1 MAPQPDPPPEQ
12 RRFLV
17 IKFRVGSRENG
28 YLVGPA
34 LVSTR
39 DYKRFHF
46 CDEPSAATLETGDYE
61 VVKVYPLGMTYG
73 EVSLFFLR
81 DFPPAATE
89 RDRSAGWTAS
99 DGTFYSAEGWVSI
112 NQHLVVAA

>member
-1 MAPQPDPPPEQ
+1 MVPQPDLPPEL

-28 YLVGPA
+28 YFVGPT

-39 DYKRFHF
+39 DYKWFHYW
-46 CDEPSAATLETGDYE
+46 DEPGAVTLEADDYE

-81 DFPPAATE
+81 DFPPAASE
-89 RDRSAGWTAS
+89 RDRSAGWIAS
-99 DGTFYSAEGWVSI
+99 DGTFFSAEGWVSN

>member
-1 MAPQPDPPPEQ
+1 MVSQSEPPPEQ

-28 YLVGPA
+28 YLVGPT

-39 DYKRFHF
+39 DYKRFHYW
-46 CDEPSAATLETGDYE
+46 DEPGVAMLAADEYE

-89 RDRSAGWTAS
+89 RDRSAGWIAS
-99 DGTFYSAEGWVSI
+99 DGTFFSAEGWI
-112 NQHLVVAA
+112 NNGQPLVIAA

>member
-1 MAPQPDPPPEQ
+1 MAPQESTPEL

-28 YLVGPA
+28 YFVGPI

-39 DYKRFHF
+39 DYKRFHYW
-46 CDEPSAATLETGDYE
+46 DEPGAAMLEADDYE

-73 EVSLFFLR
+73 EVSLFFVR
-81 DFPPAATE
+81 DFLPAATE

-99 DGTFYSAEGWVSI
+99 DGTFFSAEGWVSLS
-112 NQHLVVAA
+112 QHPIVAA

>member
-1 MAPQPDPPPEQ
+1 MAPQPDPPAEQ

-39 DYKRFHF
+39 DYKWFHYW
-46 CDEPSAATLETGDYE
+46 DEPSAVVLGEDDYE
-61 VVKVYPLGMTYG
+61 VVKVYPLGMAYG
-73 EVSLFFLR
+73 EVSLLFVR
-81 DFPPAATE
+81 DFLPAATE
-89 RDRSAGWTAS
+89 RDRSAGWIAS
-99 DGTFYSAEGWVSI
+99 DGTFFSAEGWVSI

>member
-1 MAPQPDPPPEQ
+1 MASQSEPPPEQ

-28 YLVGPA
+28 YLVGPT

-39 DYKRFHF
+39 DYKRFHYW
-46 CDEPSAATLETGDYE
+46 DEPAAATLEADDYK

-73 EVSLFFLR
+73 EVSLLFAK

-89 RDRSAGWTAS
+89 PGQSAGWITS
-99 DGTFYSAEGWVSI
+99 DGTFFSAEGWI
-112 NQHLVVAA
+112 NNGEPLVIAA

>member
-1 MAPQPDPPPEQ
+1 MTLQHERPPEL

-17 IKFRVGSRENG
+17 INFRIGTRENG

-46 CDEPSAATLETGDYE
+46 WDEPSVAVLSEEDYE
-61 VVKVYPLGMTYG
+61 IVKVYRLGLTYDQVTG
-73 EVSLFFLR
+73 QYAM
-81 DFPPAATE
+81 DFPSTSTQPY
-89 RDRSAGWTAS
+89 RSIGLLAP
-99 DGTFYSAEGWVSI
+99 DGSFFSAEGWA
-112 NQHLVVAA
+112 NLGQHPVLVA

>member
-1 MAPQPDPPPEQ
+1 MAPQSESPPEQ

-17 IKFRVGSRENG
+17 IRFRVGTHENG
-28 YLVGPA
+28 YLVGPT

-39 DYKRFHF
+39 DYKRFHYW
-46 CDEPSAATLETGDYE
+46 DEPGAAVLEADDYE

-73 EVSLFFLR
+73 EVSLLFVR

-89 RDRSAGWTAS
+89 RDRSAGWIAS
-99 DGTFYSAEGWVSI
+99 DGTFYSAEGWVSFGQQPI
-112 NQHLVVAA
+112 VAA

>member
-1 MAPQPDPPPEQ
+1 MAPQPDPPPEL

-28 YLVGPA
+28 YLVGPT

-39 DYKRFHF
+39 DYKQFHYW
-46 CDEPSAATLETGDYE
+46 DEPVAAALEADDYE

-73 EVSLFFLR
+73 EVSLFFAR
-81 DFPPAATE
+81 DFPPAAT
-89 RDRSAGWTAS
+89 RSDRSAGWIAS
-99 DGTFYSAEGWVSI
+99 DGTFFSAEGWVSLG
-112 NQHLVVAA
+112 QHLIVAA

>member
-1 MAPQPDPPPEQ
+1 MAQQPDHPSEQ

-17 IKFRVGSRENG
+17 ISFRVGTRENG
-28 YLVGPA
+28 YLVGPT

-46 CDEPSAATLETGDYE
+46 WDEPSAATLEADDYA

-73 EVSLFFLR
+73 EVALLFVR
-81 DFPPAATE
+81 DFPPAGT
-89 RDRSAGWTAS
+89 RSQRSAGWVAA
-99 DGTFYSAEGWVSI
+99 DGTFYSAEGWVNLGQRLS
-112 NQHLVVAA
+112 LAA

>member
-1 MAPQPDPPPEQ
+1 MATQYENTPEL

-17 IKFRVGSRENG
+17 INFRVGSRENG
-28 YLVGPA
+28 YLVGPT

-39 DYKRFHF
+39 DYKRFHYW
-46 CDEPSAATLETGDYE
+46 DEPGAATLEADDYE

-73 EVSLFFLR
+73 EVSLFFIR

-89 RDRSAGWTAS
+89 RDGSAGWIAS
-99 DGTFYSAEGWVSI
+99 DGTFFSAERWVSI
-112 NQHLVVAA
+112 TQHPVVAA

>member
-1 MAPQPDPPPEQ
+1 MAPQSDLPPEQ

-17 IKFRVGSRENG
+17 IKFWVGSHENG
-28 YLVGPA
+28 YLVGPT

-46 CDEPSAATLETGDYE
+46 CDESSAAVLGEDDYE
-61 VVKVYPLGMTYG
+61 VMKVYPLGMTYG
-73 EVSLFFLR
+73 EVSLFFVR

-89 RDRSAGWTAS
+89 RDHSAGWTAS
-99 DGTFYSAEGWVSI
+99 DGIFYSAEGWA
-112 NQHLVVAA
+112 NLGQHPILTA

>member
-1 MAPQPDPPPEQ
+1 MAPRPDTSPEL

-17 IKFRVGSRENG
+17 ISFRVGSRENG
-28 YLVGPA
+28 YIVGPT

-39 DYKRFHF
+39 DYKQLHYW
-46 CDEPSAATLETGDYE
+46 DEPGAVSLEAHDYE
-61 VVKVYPLGMTYG
+61 LVKVYPLGMTYG
-73 EVSLFFLR
+73 EVSLFFVR

-89 RDRSAGWTAS
+89 RDRSAGWIAS
-99 DGTFYSAEGWVSI
+99 AGIFFSAEGWVSI

>member
-1 MAPQPDPPPEQ
+1 MASQPDHPPEQ

-17 IKFRVGSRENG
+17 ISFRVGTRENG
-28 YLVGPA
+28 YLVGPT

-39 DYKRFHF
+39 DYKRFHYW
-46 CDEPSAATLETGDYE
+46 DEPGAVALEADDYE

-73 EVSLFFLR
+73 EVSLFFAR
-81 DFPPAATE
+81 AFPPAATE

-99 DGTFYSAEGWVSI
+99 DGTFFSAEGWADLR
-112 NQHLVVAA
+112 Q

>member
-1 MAPQPDPPPEQ
+1 MAAQHERAPAL

-17 IKFRVGSRENG
+17 INFRVGSRENG

-46 CDEPSAATLETGDYE
+46 WDEPSAAMLSEDDYE
-61 VVKVYPLGMTYG
+61 IVKVYRLGLTYDQVTG
-73 EVSLFFLR
+73 QYAK
-81 DFPPAATE
+81 DFPPTGTQPS
-89 RDRSAGWTAS
+89 RSIGLIAP
-99 DGTFYSAEGWVSI
+99 DGTFFSAEGWADLG
-112 NQHLVVAA
+112 QHPVLVA